1 MYVCVCHAVTDRD
14 IAAAVADGTRSLR
27 ELRQQTGLAS
37 TCGRCAQCA
46 HACLKDAVA
55 RSAQPVS
62 LFRQTEGASAGA
74 LAVAA

>member
-14 IAAAVADGTRSLR
+14 IATAVADGTRSLR

-46 HACLKDAVA
+46 QACLKEAVE
-55 RSAQPVS
+55 RSAKPVS
-62 LFRQTEGASAGA
+62 LFRHAEAAPA
-74 LAVAA
+74 EVLAAA